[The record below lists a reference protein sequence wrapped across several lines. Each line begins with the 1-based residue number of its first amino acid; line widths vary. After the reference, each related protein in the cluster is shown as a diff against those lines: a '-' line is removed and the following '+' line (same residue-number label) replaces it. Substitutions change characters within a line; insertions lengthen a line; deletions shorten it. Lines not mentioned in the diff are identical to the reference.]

1 MAEVRNL
8 NAELR
13 AKRVAKKECS
23 HPHWIEGKRYDKC
36 SLCNTTFPCRGEC
49 THLDCSEARIE
60 RGMDFDYQD
69 GCHEFAVMYMNEAGR
84 ILFEAEDR

>member
-1 MAEVRNL
+1 MTRDL

-13 AKRVAKKECS
+13 ATRKPKAACT
-23 HPHWIEGKRYDKC
+23 HPGWQEGKRYDKC
-36 SLCNTTFPCRGEC
+36 SLCGTSFPCRGEC
-49 THLDCSEARIE
+49 THLDCSEERIN

-69 GCHEFAVMYMNEAGR
+69 GCHEFAVMYMDEAGR